1 MSTPSLDDYADDF
14 DRLAALPPAK
24 REAALAALPLSET
37 ERAVLRNLLEADA
50 DAGDPLVQALG
61 DGAAQLAAQD
71 KQRLGAYRLLHEL
84 GAGGMGTV
92 FLAERVDGGF
102 VQTVAIKLLRGF
114 PTADGL
120 RRLRQERQI
129 LAGLDHPHIARLL
142 DGGETDDGQP
152 WLVLEHVDGLPLL
165 AYAAQNAPRLHDRLK
180 LFDAMLDAIGHA
192 HQRLIIHRDIKPA
205 NVLVNTSGEVK
216 LLDFGIARL
225 VDLESGSAARETST
239 RVFSAGYASPEQR
252 DGRAVTTASD
262 IYSLGMLLRELIVG
276 TSRSKVTLAAL
287 PLDAELAGIVA
298 KATEE
303 DPAKRYASAGE
314 FRDDLDR
321 YRDGRPVRAARLTRA
336 YRVRKFVGRHRL
348 GVAAS
353 LAAVIALGLFVSRL
367 DHERSRAV
375 AAEMAASRDAK
386 GARAALA
393 FLTDAFEAA
402 APENALSK
410 TVSVRDLLDHARARL
425 AARAL
430 DPAIAKPLQR
440 LLGGLY
446 ADLGDSAVGA
456 ELLTLGTVDVTVH
469 DRDDALA
476 LALDHDR
483 LAVLEARNGRREA
496 ALAAVARG
504 AALREHHAPG
514 DANERAR
521 GLLALA
527 HVHHHSGDNP
537 HAVALLREIAV
548 RGEGTP
554 PDAQLADDIA
564 TAMVAWLALS
574 SECQEAL
581 SLGEARL
588 AEAGPG
594 SASPTARIQFLHS
607 LGTAQTNCGDAKR
620 AESLYRTAIAEQESL
635 IGSTGSRM
643 SMLVNDLGVAL
654 SQQGRYR
661 EAADALVQADAI
673 DLASDVRPSDYAN
686 VLNNRA
692 SVFESAGDY
701 PQALA
706 LFRRALEEL
715 DSAGITDD
723 AESRRRILRNQARAL
738 ALNGEAARAA
748 VMLAELRQRAGK
760 LEGPDSLEYLMC
772 TWQLAL
778 AERRAGRIAASES
791 YLREAEAGFADVLP
805 EGHVVFAHAIRQHGA
820 LATLRGNHAVA
831 AREFERALEY
841 MRAGDAAAI
850 DLAITRAELAA
861 AHVAL
866 DRRNEARALLAE
878 ALPLLRDLLLPTEVS
893 RADAERVATVLGL
906 P

>member
-1 MSTPSLDDYADDF
+1 MSTPSLDDYANDF

-61 DGAAQLAAQD
+61 DGAAQLAAQN

-114 PTADGL
+114 PTTDGL

-165 AYAAQNAPRLHDRLK
+165 AYAAQHAPRLHDRLK

-205 NVLVNTSGEVK
+205 NVLVNASGEVK
-216 LLDFGIARL
+216 LHDFGIARL

-262 IYSLGMLLRELIVG
+262 IYSLGMLLRELVVG

-336 YRVRKFVGRHRL
+336 YRLRKFVGRHRL

-375 AAEMAASRDAK
+375 AAEMAASRDAQ
-386 GARAALA
+386 GTRAALA

-446 ADLGDSAVGA
+446 ADLGDAAVGA
-456 ELLTLGTVDVTVH
+456 ELLTLGTADVAVH

-496 ALAAVARG
+496 ALAAVARS

-514 DANERAR
+514 DANARAR

-548 RGEGTP
+548 PGEGAP

-588 AEAGPG
+588 AEAGSG

-748 VMLAELRQRAGK
+748 VMLAELRERAGQ
-760 LEGPDSLEYLMC
+760 LEGPDSFEYLMC

-778 AERRAGRIAASES
+778 AERRAGRIDASES